1 MLILSCVCM
10 KLIQNQ
16 FVKYYKP
23 IVGETWG
30 NRIRQKTISCQCLD
44 TSSSVSGEKEERR
57 LLAVGVVGL
66 GSCVCGLEN

>member
-30 NRIRQKTISCQCLD
+30 DRIRQKTIQL
-44 TSSSVSGEKEERR
+44 SVFRHFF
-57 LLAVGVVGL
+57 L
-66 GSCVCGLEN
+66 G